1 MAEQPT
7 NRGRA
12 KSLAVD
18 TVLFA
23 ISNFGS
29 KILLFLLTPLYTSI
43 LATTEYGVADLI
55 STTINMVYPIL
66 TLAIADATLRF
77 ALDKEADKGKVLTN
91 SLSLTLLSVVM
102 LCLIKPLIVLIDGS
116 LSDYWMY
123 FVVTYSLFNISGCFT
138 NFLKGIGKTA
148 LFAIQ
153 GIVQTIVTISCNIVF
168 LVVLKLGLTGYLL
181 SIIIG
186 YCIPIALMIIGGK
199 LWKYLVPFRI
209 DKKLFKEMLVYSIP
223 MIPTILAWF
232 INTSIDKYMII
243 NMKGLGES
251 GVYSVAHKIPT
262 IITTILNIFLQAWQI
277 SAISSYGDSDQGQ
290 FYSKVYA
297 GLNLVSIT
305 GFMFTMILT
314 KTVAGFL
321 FRKEFFEAWKYVPM
335 LSLAAIFSSYS
346 GFLAAAYRAAKK
358 TKSLF
363 VSVAA
368 GAVVNV
374 VLNYILLRTIGTIGA
389 SVATAISFFVVW
401 LVRLIMV
408 QKLVTIDVG
417 VTKTIVSITAI
428 IIAALLIIFDVP
440 YSFIFIIALYFAVLF
455 VSRDELKAL
464 IHFGMS
470 FFKRKV

>member
-1 MAEQPT
+1 
-7 NRGRA
+7 
-12 KSLAVD
+12 
-18 TVLFA
+18 
-23 ISNFGS
+23 
-29 KILLFLLTPLYTSI
+29 
-43 LATTEYGVADLI
+43 
-55 STTINMVYPIL
+55 
-66 TLAIADATLRF
+66 
-77 ALDKEADKGKVLTN
+77 
-91 SLSLTLLSVVM
+91 
-102 LCLIKPLIVLIDGS
+102 
-116 LSDYWMY
+116 
-123 FVVTYSLFNISGCFT
+123 
-138 NFLKGIGKTA
+138 
-148 LFAIQ
+148 
-153 GIVQTIVTISCNIVF
+153 VQTIVTISCNIVF